1 MKNSKE
7 YSQKVHKL
15 YRSLKRKY
23 PKVKKVCYDEP
34 TDAFV
39 YAIISEN
46 ISEKA
51 AQSVIKK
58 FADYFVDWND
68 LRVSLVEEIIEVLGS
83 DTPATRELASALT
96 TALRAIFNKY
106 NTVSL
111 EPLKKIGKR
120 PAREALEKIN
130 GTSRF
135 VLDYCML
142 TALGGHAIPLTNR
155 MVEFSKTNQ
164 LVYPDADTQQ
174 IEGFLARQISTETAY
189 EFYVLLRRQ
198 SESTRAG
205 TKKTAARKVKTKATA
220 KTKKKTKKTKKAK
233 VKSKN

>member
-23 PKVKKVCYDEP
+23 PKVQKAFYDEP

-46 ISEKA
+46 ISGKA

-83 DTPATRELASALT
+83 DTPVTRELASVLT

-120 PAREALEKIN
+120 PAREALEKIDR
-130 GTSRF
+130 TSRF
-135 VLDYCML
+135 VVDYCML
-142 TALGGHAIPLTNR
+142 TALGAHAIPLTSK
-155 MVEFSKTNQ
+155 MLEF
-164 LVYPDADTQQ
+164 
-174 IEGFLARQISTETAY
+174 
-189 EFYVLLRRQ
+189 LR
-198 SESTRAG
+198 S
-205 TKKTAARKVKTKATA
+205 
-220 KTKKKTKKTKKAK
+220 
-233 VKSKN
+233 N